1 MSSEKVVQAFLGVS
15 EMSSRARFQFSVFL
29 GSSTLVFRENQMLSD
44 VGGVVSWTLPVAEV
58 AEAGN
63 AQQLWLLEDAGKRVQ
78 DSGEE
83 HLKGKKKKKVT
94 LEWLG

>member
-15 EMSSRARFQFSVFL
+15 EMSSRARFQFSVFWVL
-29 GSSTLVFRENQMLSD
+29 QLWFSGKSKVSD
-44 VGGVVSWTLPVAEV
+44 VGGVVSWTLPVVEI

-83 HLKGKKKKKVT
+83 HLKGKK
-94 LEWLG
+94 W